1 MFRYFISREFLL
13 TVLGYAALCVVG
25 YILVF
30 YMFLPNYTHH
40 GASVVVPD
48 VMKMSVKEAGE
59 KLDDADLDFKVT
71 DSIYL
76 PNTPAQSIVKQ
87 YPNASNTVKPGRTVF
102 LTVNKSVPPT
112 VKMPK
117 VVDLSVYQAKAKL
130 ESWKLQVKEV
140 RKVPDIARN
149 MVLRVL
155 YEGKDIK
162 EGTDIL
168 QGSGVVLVIGA
179 GVNEK
184 YVRVPNVIGMVY
196 SEAATRI
203 STAGFGV
210 TPLPDGKSGDGKV
223 FDQYPKG
230 DSARQGGNV
239 DLMYHGTGN

>member
-13 TVLGYAALCVVG
+13 TLLAYIALCIVG
-25 YILVF
+25 YVLVF

-48 VMKMSVKEAGE
+48 VMKMSIKEAEE
-59 KLDDADLDFKVT
+59 KLDDADLEFKVT

-76 PNTPAQSIVKQ
+76 PNTPKESIVKQ
-87 YPNASNTVKPGRTVF
+87 YPQASSTVKPGRTIF
-102 LTVNKSVPPT
+102 LTVSKTIPPT

-179 GVNEK
+179 GANQK
-184 YVRVPNVIGMVY
+184 FARVPNVIGMSY
-196 SEAATRI
+196 SEAASRI
-203 STAGFGV
+203 SASGFGAS
-210 TPLPDGKSGDGKV
+210 PIPDGKSGDGKV
-223 FDQYPKG
+223 YDQYPKG
-230 DSARQGGNV
+230 DSAKQGSNV
-239 DLMYHGTGN
+239 DLMFHGVGN

>member
-1 MFRYFISREFLL
+1 MFRYFISREFFL
-13 TVLGYAALCVVG
+13 TVLAYIALCVVG

-48 VMKMSVKEAGE
+48 VMKLSVKEAEE
-59 KLDDADLDFKVT
+59 KLDDADLASKVT

-76 PNTPAQSIVKQ
+76 PNTPPLTIVKQ
-87 YPNASNTVKPGRTVF
+87 YPQASNTVKPGRTIF
-102 LTVNKSVPPT
+102 LTINKSVPPT

-179 GVNEK
+179 GANQK
-184 YVRVPNVIGMVY
+184 FARVPNVIGMPY
-196 SEAATRI
+196 SEAASRI
-203 STAGFGV
+203 TAAGFGV
-210 TPLPDGKSGDGKV
+210 SPIPDGKNGDGKV
-223 FDQYPKG
+223 YDQYPKG

-239 DLMYHGTGN
+239 DLMYHGVGN